1 MKKKVVFIRFVIFV
15 TLVFCIFCLAG
26 CYSPKNWKQK
36 DPLHIDQ
43 IDETMPNLSRTQGA
57 IYQQGS
63 DTYLYG
69 SSRAHRVGDLLTVHV
84 DENINAQGSVSS
96 DTSRTSTLKD
106 SLALTNVINPGSLDI
121 SGDNKYSGSGK
132 SQQSNTITGD
142 ITVTVIR
149 LLSNGN
155 LVIRGYKTMTLS
167 NGIQKIGISGIVRQ
181 IDINS
186 ADNSVL
192 SSKIADAHIAY
203 LGRGDLTTSSKKGW
217 LSRLY
222 SGSLWPL

>member
-1 MKKKVVFIRFVIFV
+1 MNKTYLQCCALIVVV
-15 TLVFCIFCLAG
+15 TLLQG
-26 CYSPKNWKQK
+26 CMSQPNWKQG
-36 DPLHIDQ
+36 DPLKINN
-43 IDETMPNLSRTQGA
+43 INEPMPYVKRTNGA

-84 DENINAQGSVSS
+84 DENINAQDSMSS
-96 DTSRTSTLKD
+96 STSRSSTLKD
-106 SLALTNVINPGSLDI
+106 GIALTSVIKPGTLDI
-121 SGDNKYSGSGK
+121 SGDNKYAGAGN

-149 LLSNGN
+149 VLSNGN
-155 LVIRGYKTMTLS
+155 LVIRGYKTLVLS
-167 NGIQKIGISGIVRQ
+167 NGTEKIGISGIVRQ

-192 SSKIADAHIAY
+192 SSKIAEAHIAY
-203 LGRGDLTTSSKKGW
+203 LGRGDLKRSSSKGW
-217 LSRLY
+217 GSKIY
-222 SGSLWPL
+222 SGSVWPL

>member
-1 MKKKVVFIRFVIFV
+1 MKKKVVLIRFIILL
-15 TLVFCIFCLAG
+15 TAVFCLVG
-26 CYSPKNWKQK
+26 CYPAKNWKKK
-36 DPLHIDQ
+36 DPLRIDQ
-43 IDETMPNLSRTQGA
+43 IDESIPYLSRTQGA

-96 DTSRTSTLKD
+96 DTSRTNTVKD
-106 SLALTNVINPGSLDI
+106 SIALTNVINPGSLEVA
-121 SGDNKYSGSGK
+121 GDNKYSGSGK

-142 ITVTVIR
+142 ITVTVVR

-155 LVIRGYKTMTLS
+155 LVVRGYKTMTLS
-167 NGIQKIGISGIVRQ
+167 NGVQKIGISGIVRQ

-217 LSRLY
+217 LSRLMA
-222 SGSLWPL
+222 GSLWPL